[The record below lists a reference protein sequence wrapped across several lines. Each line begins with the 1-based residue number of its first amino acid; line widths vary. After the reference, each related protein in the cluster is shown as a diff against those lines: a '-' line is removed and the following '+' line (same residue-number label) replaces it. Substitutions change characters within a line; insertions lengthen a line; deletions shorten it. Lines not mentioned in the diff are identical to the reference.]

1 MTPPMYERVRSTFKS
16 IGLTRGFTDQP
27 LMWKDTGKA
36 NEGFIVFRPS
46 GGSDIQHD
54 RAGDS
59 YVQIDII
66 GAEKKQSTVETA
78 TNQIVEWVSGQDG
91 ADPCIG
97 AVRLLG
103 GIPQPVQTT
112 EGRLVMRLMLCCTYG
127 E

>member
-1 MTPPMYERVRSTFKS
+1 MTPPMYERVRDAFKAAK
-16 IGLTRGFTDQP
+16 LTNGFIINT
-27 LMWKDTGKA
+27 LYWNDTGKLTDA
-36 NEGFIVFRPS
+36 FIVFRPS

-54 RAGDS
+54 RAGDHF
-59 YVQIDII
+59 VQVGLI
-66 GAEKKQSTVETA
+66 GAKGKNSVIESA

-103 GIPQPVQTT
+103 GIPNPVTTT

>member
-1 MTPPMYERVRSTFKS
+1 M
-16 IGLTRGFTDQP
+16 
-27 LMWKDTGKA
+27 
-36 NEGFIVFRPS
+36 FRPS

-91 ADPCIG
+91 ADSCIG

-103 GIPQPVQTT
+103 GIPQPVMTT